1 MPSGAAVSTPVDVKS
16 VLDWTRSLLDC
27 SQPEL
32 ALEMLEACGCECSA
46 VTDAKAVCLL
56 RLGYLDRATEMLQ
69 AAVFGP
75 AESHQNALAC

>member
-1 MPSGAAVSTPVDVKS
+1 MPSGVVPMPVDLKA

-32 ALEMLEACGCECSA
+32 ALEMLETCGCECPA

-56 RLGYLDRATEMLQ
+56 RLGYLDRATEVLQ
-69 AAVFGP
+69 NAVFGP
-75 AESHQNALAC
+75 KPSLQNVPTC